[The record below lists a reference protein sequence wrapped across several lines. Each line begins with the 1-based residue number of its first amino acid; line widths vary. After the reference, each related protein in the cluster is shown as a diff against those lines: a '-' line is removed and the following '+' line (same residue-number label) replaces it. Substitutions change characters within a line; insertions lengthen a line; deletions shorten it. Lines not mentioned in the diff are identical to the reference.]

1 VDGAVGGGEDDAA
14 LMTFLV
20 PSTATGTSSCGR
32 DARRQREQS
41 TWRIA
46 AACTVFVKKKKKK
59 KKNEQAVTT
68 TDRGGDVEDAVAA
81 GEGGAEG
88 VAVEDV
94 GAAQGEALLIGALQS
109 QQVRVLA
116 VRCASTQ

>member
-1 VDGAVGGGEDDAA
+1 
-14 LMTFLV
+14 MTFLV

-46 AACTVFVKKKKKK
+46 AACKKKK

-94 GAAQGEALLIGALQS
+94 GAAQGEALLGALQS